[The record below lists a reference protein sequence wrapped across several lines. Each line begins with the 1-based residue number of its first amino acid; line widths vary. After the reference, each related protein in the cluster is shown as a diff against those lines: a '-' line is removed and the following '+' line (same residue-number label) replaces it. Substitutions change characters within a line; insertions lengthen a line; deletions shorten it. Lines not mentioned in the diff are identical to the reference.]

1 MSSYEIQRELNL
13 KKNNQK
19 LKELGLLDL
28 KFNKPEIKP
37 VQTKK
42 KKNIRRRQ
50 FRVEEK
56 LKEKRVSKRLSG
68 AAPEFTFYEANLKL
82 DNLSRLHQL
91 EDDDKSKS
99 VDEKENIFVV
109 RKDDYFS
116 PFITQKVVDLEE
128 FNSCDEKIE
137 LKENGTVIEFPVQ
150 LESTN
155 VEILKLGK
163 LITEPSKIP
172 YYWSNKNCK
181 YVHPYPVGFKSKKLQ
196 FGDWWYQSVLEGDTG
211 PVFEIVRQDGRCYQG
226 SSPTAAWNLYLE
238 NSNRIH
244 GATKISGPNF
254 FGFSDT
260 YCQKLIKNM
269 DGYDLLFKT

>member
-137 LKENGTVIEFPVQ
+137 LKENGTLIEFPVQ
-150 LESTN
+150 LEST
-155 VEILKLGK
+155 
-163 LITEPSKIP
+163 
-172 YYWSNKNCK
+172 NCK

-211 PVFEIVRQDGRCYQG
+211 PVFEVSTY
-226 SSPTAAWNLYLE
+226 NLV
-238 NSNRIH
+238 
-244 GATKISGPNF
+244 
-254 FGFSDT
+254 
-260 YCQKLIKNM
+260 
-269 DGYDLLFKT
+269 LL